1 MLYNT
6 VFYIATDKAYPSY
19 EQRLVISAESDNFVL
34 SITTLRGEL
43 TTLAKVTYAEDL
55 SMSELMNVIKSVLEE
70 HKIAPLSFSER
81 RLVVDTKQ
89 ATWIPDHLFEVGNE
103 RQYLSALCNVALSQ
117 GVFTTH
123 NEALKAHLVF
133 AADNTQVSAFRI
145 AIPRLQIDCQHTVFV
160 TNETLVQ
167 SQGHAVMYINMHP
180 DSVDI
185 ELLSDKQLLLSNT
198 YPVGSVEE
206 AIYYALSIIKKLN
219 IDETTLQCFTCGN
232 IEESQFQTMAR
243 FLPHLDLY
251 TGCLSL
257 SADNPFLTVHP
268 YRYPTAIAR

>member
-6 VFYIATDKAYPSY
+6 VFYIATDKSYPPH

-34 SITTLRGEL
+34 ALTTLHGEI
-43 TTLAKVTYAEDL
+43 TTLAKVTYAKDL
-55 SMSELMNVIKSVLEE
+55 SMSELMNVIKAVLDE

-81 RLVVDTKQ
+81 RLIVDTKQ

-103 RQYLSALCNVALSQ
+103 RQYLSILCNVALSQ

-133 AADNTQVSAFRI
+133 AADNTLVSAFRI

-160 TNETLVQ
+160 TNETLAQ
-167 SQGHAVMYINMHP
+167 SQGRAVMYINMHP
-180 DSVDI
+180 DTVDI

-232 IEESQFQTMAR
+232 IEESQFQTMVR

-257 SADNPFLTVHP
+257 GTDNPFLTVQP